1 MSQGRLFE
9 LLCLLLE
16 RGRMTAPQ
24 LAEHFEVSVRTIY
37 RDIDALSAA
46 GVPVYST
53 PGKGGG
59 VSLLEGYTLH
69 RAAFTE
75 EEQQL
80 LLTALRSLPGDAGQG
95 TAETL
100 SKLSGLFRRREPDW
114 LQVELSRWGSAGADN
129 AKFVQLKQAIL
140 SRRVLSFTYVGASGQ
155 TTRRSV
161 LPARLVFKGR
171 DWYLQGFCL
180 ERAAYRTFKLT
191 RMLEPEPG
199 APFQRPLSP
208 PPIEAGEPPEGFC
221 IPVRLRFSPALAYR
235 VYDEFDEGCVTRG
248 ADGSLV
254 VSVSFP
260 EDPWLYGYLLSFGL
274 GVEVLEPERLR
285 KRLALLAGK
294 MAAHHGNHD
303 TGCQDNCDRMESSQ
317 SQEESHMNHTF
328 CQSCGMPIDDPALR
342 GTERGGTGGSLYRRD
357 DHGGDDRL
365 LPPHDG
371 AGQPG
376 ADPRAGPGADG
387 PVLPQSAPV
396 AQLMDWNAIYPG
408 PEEPTAEQ
416 LSAYVSH
423 PMWEPLNRWI
433 CEAYSL
439 SPIYSYSSC
448 SMGRGWNVK
457 YRSGGKAL
465 CTLYPAAGAFTCL
478 VVAPAQAEALLPTLS
493 EYTQACW
500 QAVKPM
506 GSGRWLS
513 LEVDSPEVV
522 EDIKTLLML
531 KRPLKK
537 QGQA

>member
-100 SKLSGLFRRREPDW
+100 SKLSALFRRREPDW

-129 AKFVQLKQAIL
+129 AKFVQLKEAIL
-140 SRRVLSFTYVGASGQ
+140 SRRILSFTYVGASGQ
-155 TTRRSV
+155 T
-161 LPARLVFKGR
+161 
-171 DWYLQGFCL
+171 
-180 ERAAYRTFKLT
+180 T

-221 IPVRLRFSPALAYR
+221 IPVRLHFSPALAYR

-303 TGCQDNCDRMESSQ
+303 TGCQDNCDRMEPSQ

-342 GTERGGTGGSLYRRD
+342 GTERGGTPSEHY
-357 DHGGDDRL
+357 
-365 LPPHDG
+365 
-371 AGQPG
+371 
-376 ADPRAGPGADG
+376 
-387 PVLPQSAPV
+387 
-396 AQLMDWNAIYPG
+396 
-408 PEEPTAEQ
+408 
-416 LSAYVSH
+416 
-423 PMWEPLNRWI
+423 
-433 CEAYSL
+433 C
-439 SPIYSYSSC
+439 
-448 SMGRGWNVK
+448 K
-457 YRSGGKAL
+457 Y
-465 CTLYPAAGAFTCL
+465 CYQEGAFTGEMTMEEMIDFCTPMMVRANPEL
-478 VVAPAQAEALLPTLS
+478 TPEQARAQMAQFFPSLL
-493 EYTQACW
+493 
-500 QAVKPM
+500 
-506 GSGRWLS
+506 RW
-513 LEVDSPEVV
+513 
-522 EDIKTLLML
+522 
-531 KRPLKK
+531 RN
-537 QGQA
+537 